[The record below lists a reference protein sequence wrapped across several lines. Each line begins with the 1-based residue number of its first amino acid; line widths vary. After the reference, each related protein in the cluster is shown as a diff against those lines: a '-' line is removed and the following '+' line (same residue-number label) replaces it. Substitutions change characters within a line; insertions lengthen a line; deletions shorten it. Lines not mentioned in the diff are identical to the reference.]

1 MKKSFYLKYQDQI
14 KLKDKEQRLKQKY
27 KLDDNTVVIE
37 KSSNFFMQ
45 LLTLFKSAV
54 RTIGYIL
61 LMVFISLG
69 ITAIVNKEIR
79 LIILNYIFGG

>member
-37 KSSNFFMQ
+37 KSSNFFVQ
-45 LLTLFKSAV
+45 LLALFKSGI

-61 LMVFISLG
+61 LIVFISLG

>member
-1 MKKSFYLKYQDQI
+1 MKKSFYLKYKDQI
-14 KLKDKEQRLKQKY
+14 KLKDKEQKLKQKY

-45 LLTLFKSAV
+45 LLALFKSAV
-54 RTIGYIL
+54 RTLGYIL

>member
-45 LLTLFKSAV
+45 LLALFKSAV

>member
-45 LLTLFKSAV
+45 LLALFKSAV

-79 LIILNYIFGG
+79 LIILNYIFGV

>member
-45 LLTLFKSAV
+45 LLTLFKSGI

>member
-45 LLTLFKSAV
+45 LLALFKSAV
-54 RTIGYIL
+54 RTLGYIL

-69 ITAIVNKEIR
+69 ITAIVNKEIT